1 MLEHIPYIL
10 LFAFATMIIYGWGL
24 YKSVNRNRDLGNMLA
39 AKGISKIK
47 KALKKNN
54 YMTKK
59 ELEEVVKNISVS
71 QPFSKDR
78 LGVINP
84 KDFINSLIPYMIKQK
99 IIVENKKGNNI
110 TYSLYKNIKK

>member
-1 MLEHIPYIL
+1 MLEYIPYIL

-24 YKSVNRNRDLGNMLA
+24 YKSVNKNRDLGNMLA

-54 YMTKK
+54 SMTKK
-59 ELEEVVKNISVS
+59 QLEEVVKNISVS

-84 KDFINSLIPYMIKQK
+84 KEFLNSLIPYMIKQK
-99 IIVENKKGNNI
+99 IIVENKKG
-110 TYSLYKNIKK
+110 TYSLYKNIEK